1 MSRVL
6 RIAAVA
12 RFPRLAA
19 ASRRVG
25 FAAVVAALLLLHGAE
40 VRAEMLAPGAPMAAF
55 ELRDQ
60 EGRMVSSTGLA
71 GRRYLLWFYPKAM
84 TPGCTIEAKSLR
96 DNYAVLEKAGVDVL
110 GVSFDEPAANKQFV
124 EAEAL
129 PFRLLSDTD
138 RKLAVAARA
147 ADSTDARVAKRIS
160 YLVGADGKVLKAY
173 PDVDPN
179 VHAGQVVADCCTP
192 GK

>member
-1 MSRVL
+1 MLHRNFVASVVASICL
-6 RIAAVA
+6 LTATAALA
-12 RFPRLAA
+12 DMLAA
-19 ASRRVG
+19 
-25 FAAVVAALLLLHGAE
+25 
-40 VRAEMLAPGAPMAAF
+40 GAPMPGF

-60 EGRMVSSTGLA
+60 EGRTVRSADLA

-96 DNYAVLEKAGVDVL
+96 DNHAVLAKSDVEVL

-124 EAEAL
+124 EAEGL

-138 RKLAVAARA
+138 RKLAVAVGA
-147 ADSTDARVAKRIS
+147 ADSAETKVAKRIS
-160 YLVGADGKVLKAY
+160 YLVGPDGKVVKAY
-173 PDVDPN
+173 ADVDPN
-179 VHAGQVVADCCTP
+179 IHAGQVLADCCAS